1 MKEKSDS
8 KWLQNYNA
16 IMQYMEANRRRPS
29 KHRIEDHRML
39 NWLKYNKKLIAAG
52 KMSDERLRLF
62 HQLMDIANGY
72 RKLNQYAYGVPM
84 PKEERPSN
92 AEQLSLFDFDQA

>member
-1 MKEKSDS
+1 MREISES

-16 IMQYMEANRRRPS
+16 IMRYMEVNKRRPS

-52 KMSDERLRLF
+52 KMSDKRLKLF
-62 HQLMDIANGY
+62 QHLMDTADSY
-72 RKLNQYAYGVPM
+72 RKLNQYAYGVPT
-84 PKEERPSN
+84 PREERPSN
-92 AEQLSLFDFDQA
+92 AQQLSLFDTDPA